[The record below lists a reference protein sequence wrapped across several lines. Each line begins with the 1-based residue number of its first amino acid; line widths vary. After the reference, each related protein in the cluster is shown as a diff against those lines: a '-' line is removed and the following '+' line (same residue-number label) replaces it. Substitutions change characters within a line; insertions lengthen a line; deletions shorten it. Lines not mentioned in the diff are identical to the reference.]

1 MALHSSLPIYKV
13 AYDLL
18 SIATDLTRNMPRDYR
33 ASIGTKI
40 REECVELVIL
50 IFRANSARQKVPHLD
65 SLLEHLQVAE
75 LLIRLSCDKRFIS
88 RDQYAKAIE
97 LTGSIGRQAN
107 GWRKNSAASPVA

>member
-1 MALHSSLPIYKV
+1 VALHSNLPIYKV

-33 ASIGTKI
+33 ASVGAKI

-50 IFRANSARQKVPHLD
+50 IFRANTSKLKVPHLD
-65 SLLEHLQVAE
+65 QMLERLQVAE

-97 LTGSIGRQAN
+97 LTGSIGKQAN
-107 GWRKNSAASPVA
+107 GWRKHSAASPVA